1 MKIQLQFTSEILSDI
16 FPNIYIEIE
25 LECKASWTN
34 TSLIHYETH
43 LKMVLL
49 NYMLF
54 HANWPIQREENANIS
69 KSPSIMLLKEK
80 MCRGAV

>member
-1 MKIQLQFTSEILSDI
+1 MKTQLKFTSEILSDI
-16 FPNIYIEIE
+16 FPNIYIETE

-34 TSLIHYETH
+34 TFPIHSETH

-54 HANWPIQREENANIS
+54 HANWPIQTEEINANI
-69 KSPSIMLLKEK
+69 
-80 MCRGAV
+80 